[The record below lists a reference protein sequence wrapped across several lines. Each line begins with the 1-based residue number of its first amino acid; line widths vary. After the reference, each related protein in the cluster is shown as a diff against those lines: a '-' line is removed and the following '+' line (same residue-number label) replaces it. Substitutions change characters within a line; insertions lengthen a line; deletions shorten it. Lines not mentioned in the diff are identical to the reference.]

1 MSDSCRTISF
11 SFEAVRGEYLSR
23 TQSATQRAAILS
35 ILCKWK
41 YTVSRTYGA
50 YIYIYIDPVAM
61 VTCVYTMILN
71 LIESFHSLARDDKS
85 HIRTWRAECA

>member
-1 MSDSCRTISF
+1 VGAR
-11 SFEAVRGEYLSR
+11 YL
-23 TQSATQRAAILS
+23 L
-35 ILCKWK
+35 
-41 YTVSRTYGA
+41 
-50 YIYIYIDPVAM
+50 YIIIDPVAM

>member
-1 MSDSCRTISF
+1 MSASCRTISF

-41 YTVSRTYGA
+41 YTVSRTYTTL
-50 YIYIYIDPVAM
+50 YIYIDAADARFVS
-61 VTCVYTMILN
+61 VG
-71 LIESFHSLARDDKS
+71 LAQARPNEYIYK
-85 HIRTWRAECA
+85 T